1 MSGESNTPATN
12 GTTNGTGKTS
22 TNFHPIFIVVMGVA
36 STGKTTLAKALN
48 ARLGL
53 PYIEGD
59 DLHPASNVDKMSR
72 GIPLT
77 DADREPWLELIR
89 TTAENIVAEQE
100 GKALGE
106 AAAESDGGE
115 GGEGGER
122 REKRRYGVMA
132 TSSAL
137 KKYYRDILR
146 GTYKGFP
153 RVPSHA
159 IAPSKFPTYFIYI
172 KAEESLLRERMAK
185 REGHFMKTNM
195 LDSQLKT
202 LESPEGEEGVVVVPL
217 DASTEEQVRV
227 AVEGLERLVGKLNF
241 APVNKEE
248 ENEGGEPLGVKGEH
262 IL

>member
-1 MSGESNTPATN
+1 M
-12 GTTNGTGKTS
+12 
-22 TNFHPIFIVVMGVA
+22 
-36 STGKTTLAKALN
+36 
-48 ARLGL
+48 
-53 PYIEGD
+53 
-59 DLHPASNVDKMSR
+59 
-72 GIPLT
+72 
-77 DADREPWLELIR
+77 
-89 TTAENIVAEQE
+89 AEQE

-106 AAAESDGGE
+106 AAAAGEGEGGGAGERGE
-115 GGEGGER
+115 GGEK

-153 RVPSHA
+153 CVPSHLHA
-159 IAPSKFPTYFIYI
+159 IAPSKLPTYFIYI
-172 KAEESLLRERMAK
+172 KAEEKLLRERMAK

-195 LDSQLKT
+195 LESQLQT

-227 AVEGLERLVGKLNF
+227 AVEGLERLVGELNF
-241 APVNKEE
+241 APVKEE
-248 ENEGGEPLGVKGEH
+248 EEDGKNEGGEPLDVKGEH